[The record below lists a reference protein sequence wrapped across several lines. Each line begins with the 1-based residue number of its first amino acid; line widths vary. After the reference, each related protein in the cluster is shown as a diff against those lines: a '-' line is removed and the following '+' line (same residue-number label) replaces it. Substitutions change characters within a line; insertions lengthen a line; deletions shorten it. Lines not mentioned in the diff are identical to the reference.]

1 MSKANPTGWFQT
13 IVAIV
18 SFMLMIAGTAW
29 TAATWIQKKDQTILN
44 IINLNQRK
52 QDILNRWVAE
62 RLTTM
67 GFSRKDAIDHRNALA
82 KVADHPVPTIEI
94 PELRPPFEM
103 RDIGGG
109 R

>member
-1 MSKANPTGWFQT
+1 MGKANPTGWLQT

-29 TAATWIQKKDQTILN
+29 AAATWIQKNNQAILD
-44 IINLNQRK
+44 ILSTHQRN

-94 PELRPPFEM
+94 PELKPPFEI